1 MKYWFVGGGTGGHV
15 YPALSVAEAL
25 QTLAPEAQLTWIGTT
40 GGMEAGLVE
49 REGIPFIGISA
60 GGLHG
65 VAFLNM
71 VRNGWR
77 LIQGTLE
84 VYKIMRHE
92 RPAAILTTGGYV
104 SGPVA
109 VVARWLGIP
118 LLVFLPDI
126 EPAKSVKAAGR
137 MATCVATSVED
148 SKKYFSGVLV
158 ETTGYPLG
166 NRITKWTRQT
176 ARESL
181 GFGEQDRVLLVF
193 GGSSGARSI
202 NRALLPHVAEIVK
215 IAHVI
220 HVSGNLDWEEVAAE
234 KKALPEEVSERYHA
248 YAYLHED
255 MGAALAAADLIV
267 SRAGAG
273 VLGEFTYFGT
283 PAVLV
288 PYPHAWRY
296 QRVNAEWL
304 SERGAAVVIHDE
316 ELSNRIVPVLKEL
329 FEDEEELRRMSGAS
343 RKLAKPEA
351 AMRLARLLVS
361 LGQGG

>member
-1 MKYWFVGGGTGGHV
+1 V
-15 YPALSVAEAL
+15 YPALSVVEVL
-25 QTLAPEAQLTWIGTT
+25 LTLAPDAMLTWVGTV

-65 VAFLNM
+65 VALLNM

-84 VYKIMRHE
+84 VYRHMRRE
-92 RPAAILTTGGYV
+92 RPVAILTTGGYV

-109 VVARWLGIP
+109 IVARWLGIP

-126 EPAKSVKAAGR
+126 EPAQSVKAAAR
-137 MATCVATSVED
+137 LATCVATSVEE
-148 SKKYFSGVLV
+148 SKKYFPRAWV

-166 NRITKWTRQT
+166 NRITKWS
-176 ARESL
+176 REKGREKF
-181 GFGEQDRVLLVF
+181 GFLEQDKVLLVF

-202 NRALLPHVAEIVK
+202 NRALLPHISEVIKTV
-215 IAHVI
+215 HVI
-220 HVSGNLDWEEVAAE
+220 HVSGKLDWAEVQAARD
-234 KKALPEEVSERYHA
+234 ALPQEVQARYHA
-248 YAYLHED
+248 YPYLHED
-255 MGAALAAADLIV
+255 MGAALAAADLII

-283 PAVLV
+283 PAVLI
-288 PYPHAWRY
+288 PYPFAWRY
-296 QRVNAEWL
+296 QRVNAAWL
-304 SERGAAVVIHDE
+304 AERGAAIIVDDA
-316 ELSNRIVPVLKEL
+316 ELPEKIVTIIQDL
-329 FEDEEELRRMSGAS
+329 FEDEERLQRMSSAS
-343 RKLAKPEA
+343 RKLARPDA
-351 AMRLARLLVS
+351 ANRLATLLLS

>member
-1 MKYWFVGGGTGGHV
+1 MRFWFVGGGTGGHV

-25 QTLAPEAQLTWIGTT
+25 LTLAPEANLTWVGTV

-65 VAFLNM
+65 VALLNM

-77 LIQGTLE
+77 LLKGTLE
-84 VYKIMRHE
+84 VFRHMRQE

-109 VVARWLGIP
+109 LVARWLGVP
-118 LLVFLPDI
+118 LMVFLPDI
-126 EPAKSVKAAGR
+126 EPGQSVIAAGR
-137 MATCVATSVED
+137 LATCIATTVED
-148 SKKYFSGVLV
+148 SKQYFPRGWV

-166 NRITKWTRQT
+166 TRITKWTR
-176 ARESL
+176 ESGRQKL
-181 GFGEQDRVLLVF
+181 AFTEEDRVLLVF

-202 NRALLPHVAEIVK
+202 NQALLPNIEK
-215 IAHVI
+215 ITEMAHII
-220 HVSGNLDWEEVAAE
+220 HVSGTLDWPEVE
-234 KKALPEEVSERYHA
+234 SVRQTLPGDVLMRYHA
-248 YAYLHED
+248 YPYLHED
-255 MGAALAAADLIV
+255 MGAALAAADLII

-273 VLGEFTYFGT
+273 VLGEFTYYGT
-283 PAVLV
+283 PAILI

-304 SERGAAVVIHDE
+304 AERGAAVIVRDE
-316 ELSNRIVPVLKEL
+316 DLPGQIVTVVKEL
-329 FEDEEELRRMSGAS
+329 IEDEERLRLMSSAS
-343 RKLAKPEA
+343 RKLARPDA
-351 AMRLARLLVS
+351 AERLAKLLLS